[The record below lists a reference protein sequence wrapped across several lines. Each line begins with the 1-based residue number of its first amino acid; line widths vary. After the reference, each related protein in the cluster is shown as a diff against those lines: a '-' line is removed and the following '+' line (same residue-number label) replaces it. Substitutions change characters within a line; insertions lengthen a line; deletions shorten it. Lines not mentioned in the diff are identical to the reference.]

1 MFVTAMEDLADAPEM
16 VEVEAPI
23 LRLKRYMLP
32 PWIRPK
38 EEETEKTPAGRSVPI
53 GRPQGAK

>member
-1 MFVTAMEDLADAPEM
+1 MFVTAMEDLADAKELG
-16 VEVEAPI
+16 EVEAPI

-32 PWIRPK
+32 PWIRPEK
-38 EEETEKTPAGRSVPI
+38 EEKTPAGRSVPI